1 MPQDGDAVGQLLDL
15 VHLMGDDDYRLAGVA
30 HIAQNGEKLVRLL
43 RSQNGSGLV
52 EDENIRAAVEHLY
65 DLDRLLLG
73 YAHLVYLHVGV
84 HVEAIL
90 VADLPDLCRRRLQV
104 EPSLALEAEDD
115 ILGRGEHV
123 DELEVLVYHAYSQIE
138 RILGRADDN
147 LFPVNGDLPLVGEVY
162 AGEHIHK
169 RGLAGAVFAQQS
181 QYLASVYIQ
190 PYLIVGKHRAEGLGD
205 IAHFYRRGFLL
216 HFFSPNIFWS
226 KLLQRAAR
234 RLKSLCC
241 PLEQ

>member
-1 MPQDGDAVGQLLDL
+1 MEGLIGKKVGMTQVFVDGKRICVTVLEVGPCPVVQVKTLEKDGYVAAQLGFGEQKKQRLTKAVAGHQEKTGGLTDKKVRVLKEFALDEGET
-15 VHLMGDDDYRLAGVA
+15 VKAGDVLTVSNFEGV
-30 HIAQNGEKLVRLL
+30 K
-43 RSQNGSGLV
+43 
-52 EDENIRAAVEHLY
+52 Y
-65 DLDRLLLG
+65 
-73 YAHLVYLHVGV
+73 
-84 HVEAIL
+84 
-90 VADLPDLCRRRLQV
+90 
-104 EPSLALEAEDD
+104 
-115 ILGRGEHV
+115 V